1 MAAFS
6 VDGSKLATGSDDGTC
21 KVWDSSTGAL
31 LRTIELGFL
40 NCTLSWG
47 RDWVQD
53 TQRGVAFA
61 MGHHPR
67 LGAGSQVLG
76 LDEELLRMIL
86 DRV

>member
-1 MAAFS
+1 M
-6 VDGSKLATGSDDGTC
+6 
-21 KVWDSSTGAL
+21 WDSSTGAL
-31 LRTIELGFL
+31 LRTIELGGSIGSV
-40 NCTLSWG
+40 SWG

-67 LGAGSQVLG
+67 LGAESQVLG

-86 DRV
+86 RDKDTHRPRVL